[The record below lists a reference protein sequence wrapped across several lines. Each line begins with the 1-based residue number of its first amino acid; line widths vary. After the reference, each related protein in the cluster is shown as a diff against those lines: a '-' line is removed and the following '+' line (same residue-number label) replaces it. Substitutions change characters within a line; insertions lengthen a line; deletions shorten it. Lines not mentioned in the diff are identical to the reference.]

1 MSYEYVR
8 KYYNVP
14 AEIGRRVRYISREGT
29 ISKDGGNYIAVN
41 FDDMKPGKTLHIHPT
56 DPSLEYLGMGV
67 LRKMTRSQK
76 RYQSYIDSD
85 SDCSFAEFLGIYN

>member
-8 KYYNVP
+8 EYYGVP
-14 AEIGRRVRYISREGT
+14 AEIGRRVEYRGRGGIIYKEGF
-29 ISKDGGNYIAVN
+29 NYVAIN